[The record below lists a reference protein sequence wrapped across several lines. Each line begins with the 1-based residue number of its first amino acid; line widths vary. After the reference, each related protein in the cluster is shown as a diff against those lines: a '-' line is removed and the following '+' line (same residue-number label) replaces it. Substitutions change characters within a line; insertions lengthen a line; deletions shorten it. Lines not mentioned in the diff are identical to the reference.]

1 MVQSNQFMQIYS
13 TEKRGIDEKVY
24 VYPWDMRNTT
34 YQDDAY
40 LHSAIVKT
48 PEKDSTL
55 ASCVTISSTSNVDP
69 GIVVNMIKQSIF
81 LNKLCLSQ
89 HTQMAIGLNI
99 PNHFTMVDI
108 YAYNKNQES
117 MNTK

>member
-1 MVQSNQFMQIYS
+1 MGKYLLYVMIKSYQFMQIYS

-48 PEKDSTL
+48 PEKDSSL

-69 GIVVNMIKQSIF
+69 GIVVI
-81 LNKLCLSQ
+81 
-89 HTQMAIGLNI
+89 
-99 PNHFTMVDI
+99 
-108 YAYNKNQES
+108 
-117 MNTK
+117 